1 MTSRCLRSTTANTL
15 APTLSCKSSST
26 STNPG
31 LKLIWSISLFRRTYT
46 PAVTTPTSTKDAVSA
61 VHPMSSV
68 PTPHGT
74 EKLRFAPAIASDDA
88 DVDAD
93 DDVTIV
99 DFIPLTRRDSLLSVS
114 SASEGTGGGGGGGGS
129 DDDRRTP
136 SRVRLI
142 LHHLR
147 VHSRVTILLFCVFI
161 LGDVSTAIAFMVT
174 AQAFT
179 PPARIPRA
187 PRVIQVHLSRVYF
200 NSNSRRFPRVSA
212 QYSLPRPRRCSASY
226 PLRTE
231 RARGLSSSYSKSS
244 KREREDLLKIQ

>member
-1 MTSRCLRSTTANTL
+1 
-15 APTLSCKSSST
+15 
-26 STNPG
+26 
-31 LKLIWSISLFRRTYT
+31 
-46 PAVTTPTSTKDAVSA
+46 
-61 VHPMSSV
+61 MSSV

-231 RARGLSSSYSKSS
+231 RARGLSSSYSQEFASGKWRSAFALAEPKVNGEEKGTRYRGS
-244 KREREDLLKIQ
+244 NT